1 MKFIKRTHLPF
12 YIFILAFITQLT
24 INAQYKTYN
33 LDSLL
38 SITQSYTQPKGIDTS
53 YAWIQYEVSL
63 ALSNKSEYLEAI
75 KHAKIAFK
83 SSMPE
88 SKLSC
93 RINNSL
99 GSYYLDIQDYV
110 SSLQHFQKA
119 LKTAIFLND
128 PSLKGI
134 IHYNLYIHYET
145 TKNFDLAYDHLN
157 KGYDLMI
164 ATEDTLKLVQL
175 LNSMGQLEQIQGN
188 LEQANVKLNQALEIS
203 IISKNDYLI
212 STSYNNAAKLQLA
225 QKDTLKAITYLK
237 KSFEIDIKSGKD
249 ADKAIVSY
257 NIASIYRII
266 NQSDSAIFYYNL
278 AKGYAKDANKLT
290 YLEQINISLFKLY
303 YQEGVYDTL
312 PQIFKDYQ
320 LITDSILSKENLN
333 KYAEAKNEIE
343 LMTNQQELELI
354 QVNQKSNRQ
363 RLILISLLAVLL
375 VLMLIGSTLARNSL
389 QKQKK
394 IAEALYQ
401 KSKNQKS
408 KIEKQKELLEI
419 SNKTLKSNA
428 LGKDRIMS
436 LLAHDLRTPFSSI
449 HSLNHLVKVNGSLTE
464 KQLKYVDTSDK
475 VVVGGLD
482 LISDIL
488 DIYKLEHLDKFE
500 LDPINISL
508 LLKHSIDKMTP
519 ITTVREQTIILDFE
533 DDIEFEMNREMLQ
546 SAVDNLLSNASKY
559 SESGKTIRVHA
570 NKDSDLI
577 IKICDDGQGFSE
589 QERDNIFERFNKF
602 TRSTISTEPSTGLGL
617 FLVKGFVEKLN
628 GSISVKTKAGKG
640 STFTMVFKP
649 LNN

>member
-1 MKFIKRTHLPF
+1 MKFLKNSHLQF
-12 YIFILAFITQLT
+12 CFVLLFTFSSVGLHAQLKK
-24 INAQYKTYN
+24 IN

-38 SITQSYTQPKGIDTS
+38 ETLNDYPEPKGIDTN
-53 YAWIQYEVSL
+53 YAQIQYDISL
-63 ALSNKSEYLEAI
+63 GYSGQNEFNNAINHALIANKTSI
-75 KHAKIAFK
+75 
-83 SSMPE
+83 PE

-99 GSYYLDIQDYV
+99 GSYYLDTQDYV

-119 LKTAIFLND
+119 LKIAIALND
-128 PSLKGI
+128 LNLTGI
-134 IHYNLYIHYET
+134 VHYNLYIHYED
-145 TKNFDLAYDHLN
+145 TKNFDLAFEHLN

-164 ATEDTLKLVQL
+164 STEDTVKLVHL
-175 LNSMGQLEQIQGN
+175 LNSMGQLEQKKGN
-188 LEQANVKLNQALEIS
+188 PERAIEKLNKALELS
-203 IISKNDYLI
+203 LLSKNDYLI
-212 STSYNNAAKLQLA
+212 STSYNNAAKLELLQT
-225 QKDTLKAITYLK
+225 DTLKAIEYLK
-237 KSFEIDIKSGKD
+237 KSFTIDIKSGKD

-278 AKGYAKDANKLT
+278 AKGYAKAANRLN
-290 YLEQINISLFKLY
+290 YLERINISLFKLY
-303 YQEGVYDTL
+303 YQAEIYDTL

-333 KYAEAKNEIE
+333 KYAEAQNEIE
-343 LMTNQQELELI
+343 LMTSQQELELI
-354 QVNQKSNRQ
+354 QINQKSNRQ

-375 VLMLIGSTLARNSL
+375 VLVLTGSTVARKNL

-401 KSKNQKS
+401 KSKIQKD
-408 KIEKQKELLEI
+408 KIEKQKELLEQ
-419 SNKTLKSNA
+419 SNNILKSNA
-428 LGKDRIMS
+428 RGKDRIMS

-464 KQLKYVDTSDK
+464 KQLKFVETSDK
-475 VVVGGLD
+475 VVIGGLD

-500 LDPINISL
+500 LDPINISM
-508 LLKHSIDKMTP
+508 LLKHSIEKMTP
-519 ITTVREQTIILDFE
+519 ITTVREQTIISDF
-533 DDIEFEMNREMLQ
+533 DDNIEFEMNREMLQ

-570 NKDSDLI
+570 RKEADLI

-589 QERDNIFERFNKF
+589 QEKDNIFERFNKF
-602 TRSTISTEPSTGLGL
+602 TRSTISAEPSTGLGL

-628 GSISVKTKAGKG
+628 GIISVETKSGKG

-649 LNN
+649 INK